1 MEATQIDAGEFRA
14 GQRRD
19 WGTAAKGWHDWQEL
33 IYSATAPV
41 SERLVEMAG
50 IKPGDQ
56 VLDVAAGSGEPAL
69 TAARVVGK
77 DGRIV
82 ATDISAEM
90 LGYGRERA
98 SAAGIDNVEFVE
110 IDASSLDFPPET
122 FDAALSRWGIIFEPQ
137 AEAAA
142 ARIRGFLKPGARMA
156 ISSWGPPDRVPMLG
170 MPMRTVLTRLD
181 LSPPPPGTP
190 GPLSRPTP
198 EAISSVLEGG
208 GFSNVEVDEIEVALE
223 WDSPEEFARF
233 AREIAPPISAL
244 MANHPPE
251 VQDETW
257 AAVVE
262 AARPHAGDDGR
273 LRLTNLVL
281 IAVGQT

>member
-19 WGTAAKGWHDWQEL
+19 WGTAAKGWYDWQEVMFT
-33 IYSATAPV
+33 ATAPV

-82 ATDISAEM
+82 ATDISPEM
-90 LGYGRERA
+90 LSYGRDRA

-110 IDASSLDFPPET
+110 RDASSLDFPPET

-170 MPMRTVLTRLD
+170 LPMRTILTHLD
-181 LSPPPPGTP
+181 KSPPPPGTP

-198 EAISSVLEGG
+198 EAISSLLEGG
-208 GFSNVEVDEIEVALE
+208 GFSNVEVEEIELDLE

-233 AREIAPPISAL
+233 TREIAPPIRAL
-244 MANHPPE
+244 LANEAPE
-251 VQDETW
+251 VQEETW

-262 AARPHAGDDGR
+262 AASPHAGADGR
-273 LRLTNLVL
+273 LRLTNLVFL
-281 IAVGQT
+281 AAGRT

>member
-69 TAARVVGK
+69 TAARVVGN